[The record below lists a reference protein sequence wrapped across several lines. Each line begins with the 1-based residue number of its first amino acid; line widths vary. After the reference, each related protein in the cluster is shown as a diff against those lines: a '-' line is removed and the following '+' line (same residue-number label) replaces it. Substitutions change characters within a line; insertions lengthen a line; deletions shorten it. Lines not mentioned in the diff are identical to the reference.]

1 MEDAVGQTSYD
12 IHPRLY
18 AEACEDS
25 VVRLLNDRALTAGI
39 ALSMEM
45 VSEFPEGD
53 FPALYADERK
63 LKQILANLLSN
74 AVKFTGAGGSVT
86 LRISCSRESGYV
98 FEVNDTGIGIAPED
112 IPKALSVFG
121 QVDGQ
126 LNRKQQGTG
135 LGLPLTKALTE
146 LHGGTFD
153 IKSEVGVGTTITVQ
167 FPAERIVAG
176 DSQAITD
183 QGPLRG
189 AM

>member
-1 MEDAVGQTSYD
+1 M
-12 IHPRLY
+12 
-18 AEACEDS
+18 
-25 VVRLLNDRALTAGI
+25 
-39 ALSMEM
+39 
-45 VSEFPEGD
+45 
-53 FPALYADERK
+53 
-63 LKQILANLLSN
+63 
-74 AVKFTGAGGSVT
+74 
-86 LRISCSRESGYV
+86 RISCSRESGYV

-183 QGPLRG
+183 QGPLRR